1 MVHGGS
7 IARRITG
14 VAAVVVVIGATVVAL
29 SPPVVAAPMC
39 PAAAADAR
47 TATAAAVGC
56 GGRVEAMAER
66 TEEAQTFANSDG
78 SFTMVQSLLP
88 RFARRTDGSWT
99 AADATLRVSADGSL
113 APAAPVF
120 PMAFSGGGDGP
131 LATMTR
137 DGARL
142 EVSWPTPLPK
152 PTVSG
157 SIATYANV
165 PVSGVD
171 LQVRAGVAGFSTV
184 FVVKTRAAGADPSLA
199 SLRFGLAARG
209 LRVSA
214 DAASGAVRAVDRAG
228 RVVFAAGTPLMWD
241 SSRGSKPGAPGAVA
255 APGVVGDPAS
265 AEPRVA
271 PMAVRL
277 QSGAVTVTPDRAMLS
292 DPKTEYPVYIDPPWT
307 GYRQNWTLVR
317 KTFPTSSYWNTT
329 SSASD
334 DSWAGAVKVG
344 FEDFESPSMTD
355 RSLFQMRTDGVKG
368 KVIDSAHFKLWQLWA
383 SRGCGGTGGVAHL
396 WTTGAISASTTWN
409 QQPAWSTRLSGTTA
423 VHRYDESGSCGPAEI
438 AFDVRTQVQTA
449 ANANANSIN
458 LGLRAQDETD
468 RWTWKRYQLT
478 GDHAPRLEITY
489 RSRPSVPDQLS
500 SSGQPCLTGAA
511 RPLAAAPATLSARV
525 LDADGGNVTA
535 TFQHAVVN
543 TDGTYGAWTAAPP
556 STKPSGQPA
565 SATLSSLTHGQAYA
579 WRVMATDPS
588 TLTSDWSTVCE
599 FVASTTGP
607 ASPTVSSS
615 DYPEAPGDCVGGPG
629 RTGTFQFTPNSSV
642 VTSYIYRWNDGP
654 ATTVTVAAG
663 APLTVKLTP
672 PPPDPLRARDGGE
685 SHLHVSTR
693 NSAGQPSTGEYDYLT
708 WLCDAAGEAGRW
720 SMVEGSGTTLADA
733 SGNGHDAAFAA
744 GTWTA
749 AANQHV
755 PSDAAISLAGTASAA
770 TVGPVVDT
778 SVSYTVS
785 AWARLSATSSAPT
798 VVAQN
803 GANASAFQ
811 LHYGQSANAWC
822 FTARASDAAAA
833 AATSAC
839 AVTPKLGVWT
849 HLVGVYDAGGVGDPT
864 GGRLRLYVNGN
875 RVSEA
880 TYTASW
886 NGTGVVSIGRR
897 IVGGAGSDQ
906 FAGDVDEVRM
916 WPRVLTDLEVRGMAA
931 RLAGAWGFEEG
942 PDVSYDASGYGRDA
956 EWTNAWGTPPF
967 TAQVDG
973 HSVELGM
980 TDGSSYAVAVNPP
993 HSNWDYVGR
1002 VGTGTP
1008 AIRTDQ
1014 SFTVSAWAK
1023 LTATTTTNGFVVT
1036 QAWCSGSLG
1045 GCFPSTSESA
1055 TFSLFWSTAAN
1066 KWQFAVTKA
1075 DRSGTFTATSNST
1088 VTVGVWYRLIG
1099 VYDAQAAE
1107 VRLYVGQATNAPT
1120 QQTAKATGVTTPLAS
1135 TKPLRMGT
1143 GPSAFDNLSGTVDD
1157 VAVFAGVLP
1166 NSVITNPSDP
1176 LWRIWS

>member
-1 MVHGGS
+1 MVHGGFL
-7 IARRITG
+7 ARRVAG
-14 VAAVVVVIGATVVAL
+14 VATAVTVIGGVVVAL
-29 SPPVVAAPMC
+29 SPPGLAVEPAVC
-39 PAAAADAR
+39 PATAADAHA
-47 TATAAAVGC
+47 ATAAAVGC
-56 GGRVEAMAER
+56 GGRVEAMTGR
-66 TEEAQTFANSDG
+66 TEEAQTFANPDG
-78 SFTMVQSLLP
+78 SFTMVQTLVP
-88 RFARRTDGSWT
+88 RFARRSDGSWT
-99 AADATLRVSADGSL
+99 AADATLRRAADGSL
-113 APAAPVF
+113 APIAPVF
-120 PMAFSGGGDGP
+120 AMSFSGGGEGP

-142 EVSWPTPLPK
+142 EVSWPAPLPA
-152 PTVSG
+152 PTVAG
-157 SIATYANV
+157 SIATYPNV

-171 LQVRAGVAGFSTV
+171 LQIRAGVAGFSTV
-184 FVVKTRAAGADPSLA
+184 FVVKTRAAGADASLA

-209 LRVSA
+209 LRVLA
-214 DAASGAVRAVDRAG
+214 DGASGALRAVDQAG

-241 SSRGSKPGAPGAVA
+241 SSRASRPGAA
-255 APGVVGDPAS
+255 AGPGVVGDPAS
-265 AEPRVA
+265 PEPRVA

-277 QSGAVTVTPDRAMLS
+277 RSGALTVTPDRAMLS

-317 KTFPTSSYWNTT
+317 KAFPTSSYWNTT

-344 FEDFESPSMTD
+344 FEDFETPSMTD

-368 KVIDSAHFKLWQLWA
+368 RVIDSAHFKLWQLWA
-383 SRGCGGTGGVAHL
+383 SRGCGGTGGIAHL
-396 WTTGAISASTTWN
+396 WTTGAISSSTTWN

-438 AFDVRTQVQTA
+438 AFDVRTQVQSA
-449 ANANANSIN
+449 ANANANYLN

-468 RWTWKRYQLT
+468 RWTWKRYQLG

-489 RSRPSVPDQLS
+489 RTRPYVPDQLS
-500 SSGQPCLTGAA
+500 SSGQPCLTGAS
-511 RPLAAAPATLSARV
+511 RPLAASPSTLSARV
-525 LDADGGNVTA
+525 RDADGGNVTA
-535 TFQHAVVN
+535 TFQHAVIN
-543 TDGTYGAWTAAPP
+543 TDGTYGAWTSAPP

-565 SATLSSLTHGQAYA
+565 SVTLSTLTHGQAYA

-588 TLTSDWSTVCE
+588 GLTSDWSAACE

-607 ASPTVSSS
+607 PSPTVSSS

-629 RTGTFQFTPNSSV
+629 RTGTFHFTPNSSV
-642 VTSYIYRWNDGP
+642 VTSYVYRWNDGP
-654 ATTVTVAAG
+654 ATTVAVAAG
-663 APLTVKLTP
+663 APLTLKLTP

-720 SMVEGSGTTLADA
+720 AMAEGSGTTLADT

-749 AANQHV
+749 AANRHV
-755 PSDAAISLAGTASAA
+755 PSDASISLSGTASAA
-770 TVGPVVDT
+770 TAGPVVDT
-778 SVSYTVS
+778 SASYTVS

-803 GANASAFQ
+803 GANTSAFQ

-822 FTARASDAAAA
+822 FTARATDAAAA
-833 AATSAC
+833 TATSAC
-839 AVTPKLGVWT
+839 SVVPKLGVWT

-864 GGRLRLYVNGN
+864 GGRLRLHVNGN
-875 RVSEA
+875 KVSEA

-897 IVGGAGSDQ
+897 IVGGVGSDQ

-916 WPRVLTDLEVRGMAA
+916 WPRVLTDLEIRGMGA

-942 PDVSYDASGYGRDA
+942 PTTAYDVSGYGRDA
-956 EWTNAWGTPPF
+956 GWTHTWEAPYYTE
-967 TAQVDG
+967 QVDG

-980 TDGSSYAVAVNPP
+980 ADGSTYAVAILPP
-993 HSNWDYVGR
+993 SGPDYLSRLAIWDPV
-1002 VGTGTP
+1002 
-1008 AIRTDQ
+1008 IRTDQ
-1014 SFTVSAWAK
+1014 SFTLSAWAK
-1023 LTATTTTNGFVVT
+1023 LTAVQDRAGVVVDGCEPT
-1036 QAWCSGSLG
+1036 LG
-1045 GCFPSTSESA
+1045 GCGMTAQGGPPPFR
-1055 TFSLFWSTAAN
+1055 LFWSPSSN
-1066 KWQFAVTKA
+1066 KWQLTVTKA
-1075 DRSGTFTATSNST
+1075 DRSASYTATSNAT
-1088 VTVGVWYRLIG
+1088 VTLGAWYHLVG

-1107 VRLYVGQATNAPT
+1107 VRLYVGQAAAAPVL
-1120 QQTAKATGVTTPLAS
+1120 QTAKATGVGTPLTYNRGLAI
-1135 TKPLRMGT
+1135 GT
-1143 GPSAFDNLSGTVDD
+1143 GYSGFDNLPGSVDD